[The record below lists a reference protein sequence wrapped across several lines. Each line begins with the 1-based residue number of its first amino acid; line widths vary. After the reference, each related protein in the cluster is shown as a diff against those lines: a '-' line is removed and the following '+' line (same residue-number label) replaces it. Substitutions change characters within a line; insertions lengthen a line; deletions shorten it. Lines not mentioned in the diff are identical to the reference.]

1 VTPREEILVRRWFR
15 VLPSA
20 LLTLTACAP
29 VLPPGG
35 VTTDTN
41 DFRVE
46 AHSDSRKGRPVA
58 VGYVY
63 NKRGLQATHVQ
74 LRVETLDA
82 AGAVVASDVR
92 FLDRDVNPNDRVYFE
107 VPPSAGGTTYRVSVQ
122 YVSWQPG
129 GGGAGSGGM

>member
-1 VTPREEILVRRWFR
+1 MRRWLP

-20 LLTLTACAP
+20 LLALTACAP
-29 VLPPGG
+29 VLPTGGG

-46 AHSDSRKGRPVA
+46 AHSDSRRDRPVA

-74 LRVETLDA
+74 LRIETLDA

-92 FLDRDVNPNDRVYFE
+92 FLDREINPNDRVYFE
-107 VPPSAGGTTYRVSVQ
+107 VPPSAAGAAYRVTVQ

-129 GGGAGSGGM
+129 GGGAGGM